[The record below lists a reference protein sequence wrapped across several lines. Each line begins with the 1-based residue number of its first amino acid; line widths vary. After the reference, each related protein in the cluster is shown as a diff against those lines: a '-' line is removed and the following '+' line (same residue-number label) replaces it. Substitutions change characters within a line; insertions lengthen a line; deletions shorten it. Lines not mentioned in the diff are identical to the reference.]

1 MSTRKD
7 WNGGILEGRSV
18 EFQFLWFSKMQRPI
32 TEPVGDPDATV
43 KLFEILRGRYTEQFE
58 KFHKELH
65 KRQLDKMHLHGLA
78 LFGIM
83 GS

>member
-1 MSTRKD
+1 
-7 WNGGILEGRSV
+7 
-18 EFQFLWFSKMQRPI
+18 MQRPI

-65 KRQLDKMHLHGLA
+65 K
-78 LFGIM
+78 
-83 GS
+83 